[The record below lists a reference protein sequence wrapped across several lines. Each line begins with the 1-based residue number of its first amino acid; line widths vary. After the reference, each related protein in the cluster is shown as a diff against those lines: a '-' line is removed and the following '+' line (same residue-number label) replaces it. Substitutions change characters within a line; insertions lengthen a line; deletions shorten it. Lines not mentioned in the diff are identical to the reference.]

1 MAEEAKLKVSD
12 LGEIAIFNLVALWL
26 RDKHPEESMVPDD
39 GVDECE

>member
-39 GVDECE
+39 GMDECE